1 METILPILGIFFVVG
16 TLTMFAVH
24 ELQIRALEYELAV
37 REEHLRLLIANAH
50 ERITVIKDYIAQ
62 RQAIELIEEHRETA
76 H

>member
-24 ELQIRALEYELAV
+24 EIQVRALDRELAA
-37 REEHLRLLIANAH
+37 RDEHLRILIANAH
-50 ERITVIKDYIAQ
+50 ERITVIKDYIVN